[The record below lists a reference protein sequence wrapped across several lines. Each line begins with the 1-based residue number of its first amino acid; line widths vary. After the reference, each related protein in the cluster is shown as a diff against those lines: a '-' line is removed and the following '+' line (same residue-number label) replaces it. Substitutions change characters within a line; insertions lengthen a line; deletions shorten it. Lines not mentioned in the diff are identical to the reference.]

1 MRSGPVLVALL
12 SLALFASPTPA
23 AGAAPD
29 SVLAKAKKGKAK
41 KCTGKKVPVIVNG
54 RRRCLPLKKAL
65 PSPAAADSRLLAVK
79 SALGLNLSRLRNR
92 NGERSASARQLL
104 GAQRLRIAERA
115 LAKGLRT
122 ADRLATR
129 SALSSK
135 VAALVATASA
145 QSCGA
150 GPGAPEASQA
160 YQGPGFDAKV
170 ELDKGSAQIGVD
182 LGEGG
187 IRAELDLGLCEIVGG
202 DRFKAPSCPDG
213 EGQLKATDENQL
225 YLGLKIFKGNELLL
239 LQRFSFSGETL
250 IEPAQVDDDAR
261 LEYFDV
267 KHTYRT
273 SAELGGSTQAFNH
286 LSLRFT
292 YNGHTRVTYPG
303 ASYDP
308 TNTDVDVRLDIEGI
322 NDSHEL
328 REVEF
333 DDGLKAKQEA
343 DKEFAATVDKAIVKL
358 AEKEAIWNRVNECAR
373 VTLEPPSETLTLK
386 ENQGGSFKAR
396 VESKQGGA
404 PPQARWAL
412 SEPRNATLGPG
423 SAFANPAS
431 FTYKV
436 INAGP
441 GILVIGSLRVV
452 SRVGVAE
459 AKWSQKTKKDEPKAI
474 NHISG
479 TFDGQISLETS
490 TGGDS
495 VQKWSGTATFDRLSP
510 AVFDGADGIYGLSSG
525 SVSLTASG
533 VDGSGSGTG
542 CLQTGSASGTLLGGS
557 AFVTGTGPGRE
568 APYNYS
574 LEGILPQLKLKAVLH
589 DCPKQAQEEGYEGK
603 EVDVTP
609 IYTFNTQSG
618 QTSADGI
625 SYVGSRSESAAGVS
639 FEQTWNFQGTP

>member
-1 MRSGPVLVALL
+1 LVLVALL
-12 SLALFASPTPA
+12 SLGLLASSARA
-23 AGAAPD
+23 AGAVPD
-29 SVLAKAKKGKAK
+29 SALAKAKKGKAK
-41 KCTGKKVPVIVNG
+41 KCKGKKAPVTVNG

-65 PSPAAADSRLLAVK
+65 PRPAQADSRLLAVK
-79 SALGLNLSRLRNR
+79 SALDLDLSRIRNR
-92 NGERSASARQLL
+92 AGKRSASARQLL
-104 GAQRLRIAERA
+104 GEKRLRIAERA
-115 LAKGLRT
+115 VAEGLRT
-122 ADRLATR
+122 ADQLATR

-150 GPGAPEASQA
+150 GPGAPELSQS
-160 YQGPGFDAKV
+160 YQGQGFDAKV

-187 IRAELDLGLCEIVGG
+187 IRAELDLGLCELVGG
-202 DRFKAPSCPDG
+202 DRFKAPDCPDG
-213 EGQLKATDENQL
+213 EGQLQATDESL
-225 YLGLKIFKGNELLL
+225 LFLGLKIFKGSELLL

-250 IEPAQVDDDAR
+250 IEPAQVDDDAK

-303 ASYDP
+303 ANYDP
-308 TNTDVDVRLDIEGI
+308 TNTDVDVRLDIEGVD
-322 NDSHEL
+322 DSHEL

-333 DDGLKAKQEA
+333 DEGFKAKKEA
-343 DKEFAATVDKAIVKL
+343 DKEFAATVDKAIAKL
-358 AEKEAIWNRVNECAR
+358 AEKEAIWNRPNECAK
-373 VTLEPPSETLTLK
+373 VTFEPASEALTLK

-412 SEPRNATLGPG
+412 SEPRNATLGPS

-431 FTYKV
+431 FNYKV

-441 GILVIGSLRVV
+441 GIFISGSLRVV

-474 NHISG
+474 NHITG
-479 TFDGQISLETS
+479 TFGGKISIETS
-490 TGGDS
+490 TGADT
-495 VQKWSGTATFDRLSP
+495 VQTWSGTATFDRLSP

-525 SVSLTASG
+525 NVSLTASG
-533 VDGSGSGTG
+533 VDASGATG
-542 CLQTGSASGTLLGGS
+542 CLQTGSASDALLGGS
-557 AFVTGTGPGRE
+557 AFVTGTGPERA
-568 APYNYS
+568 APFGYS
-574 LEGILPQLKLKAVLH
+574 LQGTLPLLKLKAVLH
-589 DCPKQAQEEGYEGK
+589 DCPKQAQEEGYEGT

-609 IYTFNTQSG
+609 IYTFNTEG
-618 QTSADGI
+618 QTSGDGV
-625 SYVGSRSESAAGVS
+625 SYVGSRSESFAGVS
-639 FEQTWNFQGTP
+639 IEQTWNFQGTP